1 MWTIKF
7 KLLGKEV
14 EVWFKRKSRWIF
26 FPLIQEQD
34 YGGMNYT
41 TDIQCEEPWKDS
53 WDVEKAQWTD
63 LDYLLN
69 AGTQK

>member
-1 MWTIKF
+1 MSKKTRSD
-7 KLLGKEV
+7 LGGNLGG
-14 EVWFKRKSRWIF
+14 F
-26 FPLIQEQD
+26 FPLIHEQD
-34 YGGMNYT
+34 YDGMNYT
-41 TDIQCEEPWKDS
+41 NDIWSEEPWKDP

>member
-1 MWTIKF
+1 MRCD
-7 KLLGKEV
+7 LGHLGG
-14 EVWFKRKSRWIF
+14 F
-26 FPLIQEQD
+26 FPLIHALD

-41 TDIQCEEPWKDS
+41 NDIQSEEPWKHS
-53 WDVEKAQWTD
+53 WDGKKAQWTD